1 MTSSD
6 ATPPGEQ
13 QVSIAT
19 NDEVQT
25 QQEKKGHKPRDSK
38 GWDGKLRLGKKK
50 GEEDGEKEDSQ
61 DVESEAEA
69 SEDEGPPPE
78 QLAADEDLLD
88 DTPEDE
94 DQIDL
99 VHYRISSIPAL
110 RLERFTKL
118 KVGALEFGLLGYNI

>member
-6 ATPPGEQ
+6 AAPPGEQ
-13 QVSIAT
+13 PAST
-19 NDEVQT
+19 PNNEDVQP
-25 QQEKKGHKPRDSK
+25 QQEKNDHKPRDSK

-50 GEEDGEKEDSQ
+50 SEDGEKEGSPDG
-61 DVESEAEA
+61 VESEAEQ

-118 KVGALEFGLLGYNI
+118 KVSILDCGTLRSL